1 VGGVETVLT
10 LEDLHVRLR
19 RAAERVEGLSHG
31 EKYRSLAVQ
40 ERDALISAALA
51 AGMRPWLVVQD
62 TGLSRARIY
71 QIRAAAQ
78 KAEAEG
84 ELDPRVVDRTL
95 SVEENLAAHAKLIA
109 GTDA

>member
-10 LEDLHVRLR
+10 LEDLHARLR

-51 AGMRPWLVVQD
+51 AGMRPALIVQD

-71 QIRAAAQ
+71 QIRAAA
-78 KAEAEG
+78 KRRRRRGSSTRASWTA
-84 ELDPRVVDRTL
+84 R
-95 SVEENLAAHAKLIA
+95 
-109 GTDA
+109 